1 MERSEIFSIVQ
12 GIIDDYLGIPRE
24 EIKKESRLIEDLNL
38 DSLDTLDLLLKVESK
53 IETNLSDINHNDVIT
68 VDDIVTKVIENAC

>member
-1 MERSEIFSIVQ
+1 MERETMFSIVQ
-12 GIIDDYLGIPRE
+12 GTIADYLGIPRE

-38 DSLDTLDLLLKVESK
+38 DSLDILDLLLKVESK
-53 IETNLSDINHNDVIT
+53 IETNLNEINHDYVKT

>member
-12 GIIDDYLGIPRE
+12 GIIADYLGIPRE